1 MQFGMY
7 LLTIGRIN
15 AAQLAEAVRRQMH
28 TRPMIGNLAVE
39 QEMLT
44 PDEVQRVLGA
54 QTTTHA
60 PFGELAI
67 EMGLL
72 SQTDVNQLLALQV
85 QRTES
90 LGLVLVETGAMTSA
104 ELEDEMRAFHLF
116 LGMDSL
122 TEFLPATRDVDAIE
136 AAFASYAAS
145 A

>member
-7 LLTIGRIN
+7 LLTKGRIN
-15 AAQLAEAVRRQMH
+15 AAQLAAAVRRQMQ

-44 PDEVQRVLGA
+44 THEVQRVLSA
-54 QTTTHA
+54 QTDSHA

-72 SQTDVNQLLALQV
+72 TQTEVNQLLALQV

-90 LGLVLVETGAMTSA
+90 LGLILIEIGGDDGRRPPGTDAGIS
-104 ELEDEMRAFHLF
+104 
-116 LGMDSL
+116 SL
-122 TEFLPATRDVDAIE
+122 PRHG
-136 AAFASYAAS
+136 
-145 A
+145 